1 MIPLRVSS
9 RIPTF
14 VYGSMLRNLIQAPGR
29 VSTVCSSKVPFHTT
43 NPQMA
48 NSQSS
53 DWSATQYLK
62 FGYERSR
69 AVHDLLAQI
78 PLQSP
83 KRIID
88 LGCGPGSSTEA
99 LVKHYPQAHLTGMD
113 SSPNMLEKAK
123 VALPNVEFIQG
134 DLTSYIPDEPADL
147 LFSNAVFHWL
157 KDTERFSVMTRLIQ
171 SQQSGGVFAFQ
182 VPDNFLEPAHVL
194 MRETAAEGP
203 WASTLK
209 GLNSA
214 LDPMASPQRIYNELK
229 PICASVNIWHSHYHH
244 VLEDP
249 EAIVEWVKGT
259 GLRPFINPLSREL
272 RDGYLKAYLG
282 RITRAYPRLDD
293 GRVMLRYPR
302 LFVVTVRA

>member
-1 MIPLRVSS
+1 MIPLRVSC
-9 RIPTF
+9 IPTS
-14 VYGSMLRNLIQAPGR
+14 VYGGRLGNLIQAPSR
-29 VSTVCSSKVPFHTT
+29 ISIVCSSKASFHTT
-43 NPQMA
+43 NRQMA

-62 FGYERSR
+62 FGDERIR
-69 AVHDLLAQI
+69 AVDDLLAQI

-88 LGCGPGSSTEA
+88 LGCGPGNSTEA

-134 DLTSYIPDEPADL
+134 DLSSYIPNEPADL

-157 KDTERFSVMTRLIQ
+157 RDAERFSVMTRLIQ
-171 SQQSGGVFAFQ
+171 SQPSGGVFAFQ

-194 MRETAAEGP
+194 MRETAAKGP

-272 RDGYLKAYLG
+272 RDGYLKAYLE